1 MMTLDTTVNRV
12 TRSGEVLG
20 DDQRVSPY
28 LALKSMTSWA
38 AYQYFE
44 EDSKGTLAPG
54 KLADFVILDQN
65 PMTVPSNQI
74 KNIKVLA
81 TFKEGKEVFHAGN

>member
-12 TRSGEVLG
+12 TRSGVVLG
-20 DDQRVSPY
+20 ADQRVSPY

-44 EDSKGTLAPG
+44 EDSKGTLAAG

-81 TFKEGKEVFHAGN
+81 TFKEGKEVFHARN